1 MKLLYTKT
9 MATKNTS
16 KRFAPKL
23 HIRKGDKV
31 MVISGD
37 YKGRTG
43 EVIEVIPSKNRA
55 VVEGV
60 NIVKKH
66 IKATQNE
73 SGGIVEMPAS
83 IHISN
88 LSLVDPKSGEPT
100 RINYDV
106 DNNGVKVRIKKK
118 SGNVIK

>member
-1 MKLLYTKT
+1 

-23 HIRKGDKV
+23 HIHKGDKV
-31 MVISGD
+31 IVIAGD
-37 YKGRTG
+37 DKGKAG
-43 EVIEVIPSKNRA
+43 EVIEIIPSKNRA

-66 IKATQNE
+66 VKATQNE

-88 LSLVDPKSGEPT
+88 LSLVDPTSGEAT
-100 RINYDV
+100 RIGYREE
-106 DNNGVKVRIKKK
+106 NGVKVRFSKK